1 MFSETALRKGLRTR
15 TFGNKI
21 YTFES
26 IDSTNSCAK
35 AVAACGALEGTI
47 VVAEEQTAGR
57 GRLGRVWKS
66 NANENL
72 MFSIVLRPNIDP
84 ESINLLPLYVAV
96 ALSEGIEHLT
106 GMKAECK
113 WPNDLLI
120 NKKKVCGILIE
131 ASIRQNTVEHVVI
144 GIGLNVNQTRF
155 DESLRAKATS
165 LKLEVGSDIDRNEL
179 FREIV
184 ACLETEYLQIA
195 SHGIHTVLPHWLSRT
210 SMINKMISVSQK
222 GSVFTGVVKGL
233 SNDGGLVVQT
243 SGIEKTLF
251 SGDVTILGM

>member
-1 MFSETALRKGLRTR
+1 MFSETTLRKGLRTR
-15 TFGNKI
+15 AFGNKI

-26 IDSTNSCAK
+26 IDSTNNCAK
-35 AVAACGALEGTI
+35 AVAACGAHEGTI

-57 GRLGRVWKS
+57 GRLGRIWKS

-72 MFSIVLRPNIDP
+72 MFSIVLRPNIDHDA
-84 ESINLLPLYVAV
+84 INLLPLYVAV

-131 ASIRQNTVEHVVI
+131 ASLRQNTVEHVVI
-144 GIGLNVNQTRF
+144 GIGINVNQTRF
-155 DESLRAKATS
+155 DEPLKAKATS
-165 LKLEVGSDIDRNEL
+165 LKLEVGSNIDRNEL
-179 FREIV
+179 FREIL
-184 ACLETEYLQIA
+184 ACLEKEYLQIS

-210 SMINKMISVSQK
+210 SMINKMISVSQQ

-243 SGIEKTLF
+243 SGVERTLF